1 MGVHYAVNAV
11 AVNTRSTSE
20 MGVKQFYRFAVWY
33 DLRPVF
39 PASEHSLELWAT
51 FLANLSARLKENSKR
66 KKLRIG
72 PKELASI
79 FFDGKVD
86 PSKKN
91 VLLCWL
97 AFGGCFSKAI
107 VTAKKQDTFSRS
119 SVMLRGSVRRGVATL
134 AFVEHVPRGLVKHW
148 GDWVS
153 DAVDEYHGMTLEQ
166 RLAIPRGYPGD
177 LNRATP
183 GLGPAPVAPVD
194 PLPVKF

>member
-1 MGVHYAVNAV
+1 MAEFCRLVLDRPSVFFPVERFEAETNLFSAP
-11 AVNTRSTSE
+11 E
-20 MGVKQFYRFAVWY
+20 MGGERKFYGPTKWAVVVFRT
-33 DLRPVF
+33 LRGIK
-39 PASEHSLELWAT
+39 
-51 FLANLSARLKENSKR
+51 RLKENSKR

-119 SVMLRGSVRRGVATL
+119 SVMLRGSVRFTG
-134 AFVEHVPRGLVKHW
+134 K
-148 GDWVS
+148 
-153 DAVDEYHGMTLEQ
+153 
-166 RLAIPRGYPGD
+166 D
-177 LNRATP
+177 LMEVGASFSKAN
-183 GLGPAPVAPVD
+183 
-194 PLPVKF
+194 